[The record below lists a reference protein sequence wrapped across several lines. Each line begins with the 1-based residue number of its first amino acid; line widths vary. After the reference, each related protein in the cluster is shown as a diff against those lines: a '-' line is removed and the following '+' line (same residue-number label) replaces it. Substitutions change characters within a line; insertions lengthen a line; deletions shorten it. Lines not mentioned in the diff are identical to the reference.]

1 MNQKEQQENLH
12 AKLFTELERELVPDT
27 FERVKSRLEGKH
39 GLPARD
45 VEQANTPSRLL
56 HLLKR
61 ADKIRVGDYTLLK
74 DVLRDV
80 GEANL
85 VRNIEE
91 CEREIRSIGDIVKPV
106 TRLQTAYDHTK
117 GELRTLVHDQLLENL
132 ARDTTISGEVNEM
145 KSMSRTATDWL
156 VSNGCMYHAEDMT
169 SPKELFEQLER
180 WNVIQ
185 IGKYDKLK
193 RLFIMIDRKDKVRI
207 IEEAEDELKA
217 LDIGGQTHRKR
228 APTVD
233 GSKNIGMNLGGEPS
247 AKVPAVESSRNPS
260 LEYQIGKTEEGKSGL
275 LVIFNMFTKQREGT
289 LNDSTNLKT
298 LFETK
303 FNFDVRVRKNL
314 PKAAVVREM
323 ASIRHDIEEDKY
335 PQLFLVMLSHGDKE
349 GIYTC
354 CKPGDDFDKCKD
366 EQITMAE
373 ILDNFTCEKSK
384 QLIGM
389 PKVFLIQACRGND
402 YQESAMPDKPG
413 QQEEKAD
420 IDTALTKLYT
430 PVDSDFLVAY
440 SQTEGYVSFRNA
452 EKGSWFI
459 QTICDVFEQNY
470 RYHHVL
476 DMLTMVNREVSKK
489 RTKTDL
495 GKNVGQI
502 SCQVSTLRSNLFLG

>member
-117 GELRTLVHDQLLENL
+117 
-132 ARDTTISGEVNEM
+132 
-145 KSMSRTATDWL
+145 
-156 VSNGCMYHAEDMT
+156 
-169 SPKELFEQLER
+169 
-180 WNVIQ
+180 
-185 IGKYDKLK
+185 
-193 RLFIMIDRKDKVRI
+193 
-207 IEEAEDELKA
+207 
-217 LDIGGQTHRKR
+217 DIGGQTHRKR